1 MIKIDGSFGE
11 GGGQIL
17 RTALSLSA
25 ILKIPV
31 TIENIRKG
39 RKKPGLQPQHL
50 TGVRAVASICGGK
63 LTGDALHSDKLIF
76 EPGEIVSGTYEFDI
90 STAGSVTMVLQQTLP
105 VLLFGQNTSHL
116 TIKGG
121 TNVSWSPPVEFIN
134 YVFLPTLGKMGIN
147 CLFET
152 QKWGFFPKGG
162 GMIKAKIDPI
172 KPPLNSINII
182 ERGNLKRIL
191 GLATVANLPESIG
204 EREIKLAKKAID
216 EKGYLNLSQWEVKTV
231 PSLGQGN
238 SFFIMAEYENCLAG
252 FSALGEPHKPAEKV
266 AEETV
271 EDFIKLEKSNFAIEK
286 HLSDQLLLY
295 MALASGKSQIT
306 VPEITRHAKT
316 NIFVI
321 EQFLPVKFEASGNLI
336 LVERS

>member
-17 RTALSLSA
+17 RTALSLAA

-63 LTGDALHSDKLIF
+63 LTGDALYSDKLIF
-76 EPGEIVSGTYEFDI
+76 EPGEIVSGTYKFDI

-105 VLLFGQNTSHL
+105 VLLFGTNTSNL

-121 TNVSWSPPVEFIN
+121 TNVAWSPPVEFIN
-134 YVFLPTLGKMGIN
+134 YVFLPILGKMGIN

-172 KPPLNSINII
+172 KAPLNSINII

-216 EKGYLNLSQWEVKTV
+216 EKGYLNLSQWEIKTV
-231 PSLGQGN
+231 PSLGHGN

-252 FSALGEPHKPAEKV
+252 FSALGEPGKPAERV
-266 AEETV
+266 AEEAV
-271 EDFIKLEKSNFAIEK
+271 EDFIKFEKSNFAIEK

-295 MALASGKSQIT
+295 MALASGLSQIT

-316 NIFVI
+316 SIFVI
-321 EQFLPVKFEASGNLI
+321 EQFLPVKFETSGNLI
-336 LVERS
+336 SVEVS